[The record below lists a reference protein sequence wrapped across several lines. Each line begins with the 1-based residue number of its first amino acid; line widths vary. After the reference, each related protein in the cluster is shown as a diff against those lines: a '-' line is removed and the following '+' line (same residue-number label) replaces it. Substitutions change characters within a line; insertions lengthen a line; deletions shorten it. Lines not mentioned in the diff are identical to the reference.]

1 MPTQK
6 LTQNSFVNGQYDRTA
21 QNQENVQGGLVSSGL
36 AYARNL
42 VSGDKLESRKRLG
55 TRKLLALDDY
65 AVVAPYR
72 YGEDDVVLLFS
83 DKKLNIYSY
92 QDNSLVEFTGTS
104 EIEQFIQ
111 EWTANTTNGY
121 TVSDSNNSADLYKMF
136 NSGLGAGVG
145 GSVVGATKDG
155 YYVTFEVPEKVSLNK
170 FYFKF
175 RTNLSYTSG
184 KLKSG
189 GWRGYKNA
197 TLFWSDDGSS
207 WTNEPAYL
215 TKPDGTDGVHIT
227 QSTSTTG
234 SYPTAVTRREW
245 YIQFNVS
252 PKQASQHKY
261 WRVVFSDY
269 QPAKDADSSMGYSI
283 VSEIWVQSLS
293 QDSSRD
299 TDILVESLKDI
310 KYDQYG
316 KNMKLTSTS
325 SPVYDFSIAN
335 GLITFKQ
342 YTPKDPSD
350 LFSELKFGT
359 PTCVSYFQ
367 NRLWF
372 SGFKAYPAT
381 VLASKFGAEDTFTKS
396 STLQY
401 DDYLELT
408 CNQLKNGIKNIVGS
422 QNVLYC
428 FSEDGI
434 SFVDGGSNGLIATN
448 QNIEFNLK
456 NRMPAGSATP
466 TFKDDVLLYA
476 SSDGSKL
483 YAVDYDLIVERFQ
496 VEDLAKYAKDI
507 TGAKIK
513 ELHYLNDSSQI
524 IYGLCQ
530 DNSMF
535 ALMYKKG
542 TYNGFFP
549 MEIQDGYIYDICPIK
564 FGSSYKL
571 FMVTNRSGRWYLE
584 EKLDEGVYVDTSSVL
599 LSSEEK
605 KWATYDNIENNIA
618 LDCYENYENS
628 VYGSI
633 NIVDN
638 TVETNIDLENYIGQT
653 VMFAEENSKN
663 FLLADIVK
671 TNKTKLYAW
680 KKSAANGEPVAEF
693 ADREYIYTLE
703 PAFPGSYKP
712 YYSADNKPIGTVI
725 EGRVVGYESQKNY
738 DDVLTI
744 GPSLSAITSGYSSVT
759 YTREESSDIEV
770 QTSAEI
776 HKVASRGE
784 SNFYNKVLYPFDSF
798 ETDLPAG
805 TEIGVVSQ
813 GRYLGEFIVPDDGV
827 VQLPFVVQ
835 KITYGATYL
844 ARGII
849 KIQQP
854 YESMK
859 QVQQVAVSV
868 LNTGHLEIGTSLGDM
883 LELEKIKDDSHLD
896 LTTITMNGSYVLV
909 PSDTPEWEKNIIFQ
923 SRKGLPFTVN
933 CIEAIINY
941 SNMGGK

>member
-21 QNQENVQGGLVSSGL
+21 QNQESVQGGLVSTGL
-36 AYARNL
+36 SYARNI
-42 VSGDKLESRKRLG
+42 VSGDKMEARKRLG
-55 TRKLLALDDY
+55 TKKRILLDGY
-65 AVVAPYR
+65 AVIAPYR
-72 YGEDDVVLLFS
+72 YGEDDMALVFT
-83 DKKLNIYSY
+83 DKKLTVYDLTGNDIKSFVGA
-92 QDNSLVEFTGTS
+92 DNLRKFE
-104 EIEQFIQ
+104 Q
-111 EWTANTTNGY
+111 EWTSNSTNGY
-121 TVSDSNNSADLYKMF
+121 KISASSGSSDVYKIFSSNY
-136 NSGLGAGVG
+136 VG
-145 GSVVGATKDG
+145 ETIGATNNG
-155 YYVTFEVPEKVSLNK
+155 YYIVFEAPDKTSVHK
-170 FYFKF
+170 FNFKF
-175 RTNLSYTSG
+175 ITYLNNRTNGDY
-184 KLKSG
+184 
-189 GWRGYKNA
+189 RGFQSA
-197 TLFWSDDGSS
+197 SLFCSDDGSTWKPVES
-207 WTNEPAYL
+207 EIL
-215 TKPDGTDGVHIT
+215 KPDNGKGISKTYYEETTETSIGPDLLTRLWTIEFSINAKEVISHKFWKVVFWDYYNGVNNSNLRYGVESQIWI
-227 QSTSTTG
+227 QDISTSESINTDLL
-234 SYPTAVTRREW
+234 
-245 YIQFNVS
+245 VS
-252 PKQASQHKY
+252 
-261 WRVVFSDY
+261 D
-269 QPAKDADSSMGYSI
+269 
-283 VSEIWVQSLS
+283 
-293 QDSSRD
+293 
-299 TDILVESLKDI
+299 LKNI
-310 KYDQYG
+310 KYDQYAENF
-316 KNMKLTSTS
+316 KFVSSNTS
-325 SPVYDFSIAN
+325 VYSFSIKN
-335 GLITFKQ
+335 GNVALQKFE
-342 YTPKDPSD
+342 PKVTGEERKIFEIYGQPS
-350 LFSELKFGT
+350 
-359 PTCVSYFQ
+359 CVGYFQ

-372 SGFKAYPAT
+372 SGFKNNPAL
-381 VLASKFGAEDTFTKS
+381 VLGSKFGDENVFSA
-396 STLQY
+396 STTLAF
-401 DDYLELT
+401 DDYFNLT
-408 CNQLKNGIKNIVGS
+408 CNQLKSHIKNIVGA

-428 FSEDGI
+428 FSQDGI
-434 SFVDGGSNGLIATN
+434 SFIDSGSNAIIASN
-448 QNIEFNLK
+448 QSIEFHLK
-456 NRMPAGSATP
+456 NRMPASSATP

-476 SSDGSKL
+476 SADGTKL

-496 VEDLAKYAKDI
+496 VEDLAKYAKDV
-507 TGAKIK
+507 TKGKIK
-513 ELHYLNDSSQI
+513 ELHYLNNKSQLL
-524 IYGLCQ
+524 YGLCE
-530 DNSMF
+530 DDSMF
-535 ALMYKKG
+535 ALMYRKG
-542 TYNGFFP
+542 KYNGFFP
-549 MEIQDGYIYDICPIK
+549 IDIQNGFVYDICPIK
-564 FGSSYKL
+564 LGQDYKL

-712 YYSADNKPIGTVI
+712 YYSADAKPIGTVI
-725 EGRVVGYESQKNY
+725 EGRVVGYESMKNY

-744 GPSLSAITSGYSSVT
+744 GTSLSAITSGYSSVT
-759 YTREESSDIEV
+759 YTREEISDIEV

-923 SRKGLPFTVN
+923 SKKGLPFTVN
-933 CIEAIINY
+933 CIEAIVNY